1 MALIKPITLDN
12 GITVTYHRVTSVHN
26 ITNAVSIIEISSYTS
41 KEKRLEEKS
50 ALKENAPMDVYLSTR
65 RIPVP
70 YQQSMDAKDAYEY
83 IKTLDEYK
91 NAEDD

>member
-1 MALIKPITLDN
+1 MALIKSITLSN
-12 GITVTYHRVTSVHN
+12 GIPVSYHRVVSVTN
-26 ITNAVSIIEISSYTS
+26 IINHETIIEIASYTS

-50 ALKENAPMDVYLSTR
+50 ALKENEPMDVYLSTR

>member
-50 ALKENAPMDVYLSTR
+50 AINGEPINVFIDTDTINVQYDQSLDV
-65 RIPVP
+65 
-70 YQQSMDAKDAYEY
+70 DKAYAY
-83 IKTLDEYK
+83 IKTLEKYQYS
-91 NAEDD
+91 EDD